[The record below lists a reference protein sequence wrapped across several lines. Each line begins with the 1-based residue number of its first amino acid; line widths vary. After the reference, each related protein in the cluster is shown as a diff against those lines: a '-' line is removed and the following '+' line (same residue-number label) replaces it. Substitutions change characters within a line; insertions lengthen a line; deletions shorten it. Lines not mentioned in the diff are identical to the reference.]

1 MDEEKELYKF
11 TTNPQYRDKIIKK
24 IHKNQ
29 DDAYKYKI
37 KCAEDNKS
45 KLVRERTA
53 EITKV
58 EKLRWKNY
66 ANGKFAVNST
76 EGIITVNGFRYPFSS
91 LVGAEINMIPGCRV
105 ISTGKAESKSKS
117 KKHASVGGAI
127 VGGVL
132 FGAPGAIVGGVGL
145 GKTNTKTKTTN
156 SGYSTQIPT
165 CLHLGVFVNAGG
177 TAKEIVLIS
186 SETDQ
191 SSHKYISALNDA
203 QNIIAQINVLAKTP
217 MPDHFLKADE
227 VGSVRSFDKQISN
240 AEKNIAAAIAD
251 KPTYDIP
258 EMYRTEEQKYMSDD
272 EYLEFLHSMDEKRTA
287 DKEAAKKQ
295 ENEEKFARKAA
306 AQQEKSERRK
316 ARKTNCEYCAEQSS
330 NKQTTVDVK
339 ETVNKIGKI
348 IYNIIFW
355 FISVFYIICGIAL
368 LSSKIILSGIIFTVV
383 GLLVNPKIDNQI
395 NDKLTN
401 MPKWLYIIIAI
412 VGFFM
417 AISALPPTI

>member
-1 MDEEKELYKF
+1 MIF
-11 TTNPQYRDKIIKK
+11 Q
-24 IHKNQ
+24 
-29 DDAYKYKI
+29 
-37 KCAEDNKS
+37 KC
-45 KLVRERTA
+45 
-53 EITKV
+53 I
-58 EKLRWKNY
+58 
-66 ANGKFAVNST
+66 
-76 EGIITVNGFRYPFSS
+76 
-91 LVGAEINMIPGCRV
+91 
-105 ISTGKAESKSKS
+105 
-117 KKHASVGGAI
+117 
-127 VGGVL
+127 
-132 FGAPGAIVGGVGL
+132 
-145 GKTNTKTKTTN
+145 
-156 SGYSTQIPT
+156 
-165 CLHLGVFVNAGG
+165 
-177 TAKEIVLIS
+177 
-186 SETDQ
+186 
-191 SSHKYISALNDA
+191 
-203 QNIIAQINVLAKTP
+203 
-217 MPDHFLKADE
+217 
-227 VGSVRSFDKQISN
+227 
-240 AEKNIAAAIAD
+240 
-251 KPTYDIP
+251 
-258 EMYRTEEQKYMSDD
+258 EQKYMSDD

-395 NDKLTN
+395 NEKLTN